1 MATTAETNNER
12 ATVEEF
18 RANLYAL
25 IRDAQKAG
33 IPRQGLHDISAWLGH
48 CHKAAGRALDEL
60 DKEAG

>member
-1 MATTAETNNER
+1 MTTAEANNER

-33 IPRQGLHDISAWLGH
+33 MPEYLI
-48 CHKAAGRALDEL
+48 HKVHLETNVAEVLNLDSVWPEETL
-60 DKEAG
+60 